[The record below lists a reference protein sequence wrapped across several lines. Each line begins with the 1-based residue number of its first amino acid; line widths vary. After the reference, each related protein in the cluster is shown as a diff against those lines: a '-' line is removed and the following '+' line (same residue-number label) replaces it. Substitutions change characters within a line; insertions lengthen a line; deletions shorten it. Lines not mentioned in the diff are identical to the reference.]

1 MDNNETQMLTARP
14 LHLELGCGQRKRRPD
29 SVGIDILKLDGVDIV
44 GDALMVLSTLPDASV
59 TSIFST
65 HFLEHVSDPL
75 AILRESA
82 RVLQQGGE
90 FRAVVPHFS
99 NPAFYSDPTHRAF
112 FGLYTFTYWVRAS
125 PFRRQVPQYTDP
137 LPFQLL
143 QARHRFKSS
152 PPFYVRHT
160 MKKLLSAWVNQS
172 RWTQELYEEH
182 FCWLM
187 PCHEIEFL
195 LRRDAMQN
203 GDLTAS
209 A

>member
-112 FGLYTFTYWVRAS
+112 FGLYTFAYWVRAS
-125 PFRRQVPQYTDP
+125 PFRRQVPQYADP

-152 PPFYVRHT
+152 PPFYVRHA